1 MSKLKMVHQATRI
14 VVAIIGLPN
23 VGKSTLFNRIVG
35 ERDAIVHSIPGV
47 TRDRH
52 YAEAE
57 WAGKT
62 FALVDTG
69 GFVPDSDDLIERAV
83 REQAEVAIQE
93 SDVVLFVVD
102 AQHGLNPVE
111 KTIAGLL
118 RKSEKPVIL
127 CVNKVDAD
135 THEVNIH
142 QFHELGLG
150 DPIGISALSGRN
162 VGNLLDLLVSAF
174 PSNGEIANELI
185 KGNQRNDRL
194 RIAIVGRPNVGKSS
208 LANAL
213 LGEER
218 IIVTEIPG
226 TTRDA
231 IDSVLRYYGEEIVLI
246 DTAGLRKHARIA
258 ESVEFFS
265 ALRTLRSLEQ
275 CHVAIVVI
283 DATVG
288 LQSQDLKIIE
298 EAIERKRGII
308 LAANK
313 WDLVEKDSTTA
324 QLLEG
329 ELRGKLRRYDFI
341 PIVFVSAKTKQRV
354 FRLVD
359 LAKSIKAEL
368 QKRIETSTLNNVLLS
383 VVRDHPPPPIGI
395 REVKISFITQAK
407 GDSPVF
413 IFFTNHPDGVS
424 ESYARF
430 LENQIRKQ
438 FGFLGVPITLRFRK
452 KS

>member
-1 MSKLKMVHQATRI
+1 
-14 VVAIIGLPN
+14 
-23 VGKSTLFNRIVG
+23 
-35 ERDAIVHSIPGV
+35 
-47 TRDRH
+47 
-52 YAEAE
+52 
-57 WAGKT
+57 
-62 FALVDTG
+62 
-69 GFVPDSDDLIERAV
+69 
-83 REQAEVAIQE
+83 
-93 SDVVLFVVD
+93 
-102 AQHGLNPVE
+102 
-111 KTIAGLL
+111 
-118 RKSEKPVIL
+118 
-127 CVNKVDAD
+127 
-135 THEVNIH
+135 VNIH